1 MKIKSLNILN
11 DGLEESV
18 AERIWEQTEAN
29 ANYQF
34 NKSHSVEY
42 SIISVWCAY
51 IRVHY
56 PAEYFAASLSVVD
69 IVKSL

>member
-42 SIISVWCAY
+42 SIISMWGP
-51 IRVHY
+51 RD
-56 PAEYFAASLSVVD
+56 FASIYCKNL
-69 IVKSL
+69 